1 MSKKTLK
8 PKPDVKQPI
17 KDLRITGASMRPFT
31 KKAAAKKAAAKKAA
45 AKKVAPSKKA
55 SSAK

>member
-17 KDLRITGASMRPFT
+17 KDLRITGASKRPF
-31 KKAAAKKAAAKKAA
+31 AKKAAAKKAA